1 MKNVLLILAA
11 CMVATAFS
19 KTVGPAS
26 LGMSAPD
33 GFKVIVR

>member
-1 MKNVLLILAA
+1 MKNILLILAA

-19 KTVGPAS
+19 KTVGPAP

-33 GFKVIVR
+33 GFKIFVR